1 MGCALCGVAARQ
13 RSVTRGRAA
22 TRPRAHIVLTA
33 IRLARAAADPAAPEA
48 AQPAPARPRPR
59 APARPR
65 RRPAARATLAGRD
78 PAGEPPPGPPGRA
91 DAPGGGAPPSSPAAD
106 RRGLLARRP
115 ARAVAFESEVLDLSS
130 GARAPLRPD
139 PSSAHARAA
148 AAFPPADSAAMPPSP
163 LGGAPGGASP
173 GGPGSAGGVPWEYRA
188 PWLYRHLD
196 RRANRGR
203 GLSLRASR
211 SLVLALTFACYA
223 AYHASRKPPS
233 IVKSV
238 LHGGAGS
245 GLATGSLGADVL
257 AGEELPGSPESFANA
272 VGRGLLERGGG
283 RYAAAV
289 EAAAGG
295 PAPPST
301 SSGWAPFDSLARGKA
316 LLGDLDLA
324 FLGSY
329 AAGMFVAGHLG
340 DRVDLRRLL
349 TWGMVGSGLAACA
362 FGAAFFLDIH
372 NMGYFLFVSVSVAAA
387 QTVHCFLFYY

>member
-1 MGCALCGVAARQ
+1 MPTLCALRYVSHEPPPIPPRLRPPIPRPLARA
-13 RSVTRGRAA
+13 RA
-22 TRPRAHIVLTA
+22 RPRAS
-33 IRLARAAADPAAPEA
+33 PP
-48 AQPAPARPRPR
+48 
-59 APARPR
+59 
-65 RRPAARATLAGRD
+65 RPAARATLAGCD

-139 PSSAHARAA
+139 LSTARDRAA
-148 AAFPPADSAAMPPSP
+148 AAFPPASPGAMPPSP
-163 LGGAPGGASP
+163 LGGGAPGGASP

-188 PWLYRHLD
+188 PWLYRRLD

-223 AYHASRKPPS
+223 CYHASRKPPS

-238 LHGGAGS
+238 LHGGAG
-245 GLATGSLGADVL
+245 AAVTGSFGADVL
-257 AGEELPGSPESFANA
+257 AGEELPGSPESFADA

-289 EAAAGG
+289 KAAAG

-387 QTVHCFLFYY
+387 